1 MIEHLDIGEV
11 ASRTGLTLRALR
23 FYESKGLV
31 RPLRTSGGRRVYAV
45 GDLARLH
52 AINVLRH
59 AGFALAE
66 IGGLLSRRDI
76 DVGQLVATQLTVLD
90 ARAAELE
97 QARALLQSLQERLAS
112 AEPLNVVMMCDLLST
127 GQIGMSRDA
136 WQDVAARFFTDVER
150 ERWQAK
156 MPLLPAAFD
165 ADDYN
170 RRWAELGSRIGER
183 LPLDPTSEE
192 AQRLLGE
199 WEALLAPFRAVASP
213 DMMKGATRLF
223 DAMEHWGGGMK
234 LPFSNEVWRFIQA
247 AAANRQNP
255 TCS

>member
-31 RPLRTSGGRRVYAV
+31 RPLRSSGGRRVYAV

-76 DVGQLVATQLTVLD
+76 NVEQLVATQLTVLD
-90 ARAAELE
+90 ARVAELD
-97 QARALLQSLQERLAS
+97 QARTLLQSMRKRLAS
-112 AEPLNVVMMCDLLST
+112 AEPVDILMMCDLLNT

-136 WQDVAARFFTDVER
+136 WQAVAARYFTDAEQ

-156 MPLLPAAFD
+156 MLLLPAGFD

-192 AQRLLGE
+192 AQQLLGE

-213 DMMKGATRLF
+213 DMMKGVTRLF
-223 DAMEHWGGGMK
+223 DAMEHWKEGMEP
-234 LPFSNEVWRFIQA
+234 PFSSEVWRFIQA
-247 AAANRQNP
+247 AAANRKNP
-255 TCS
+255 ACS